1 MTGNLWGYF
10 ASAPLAA
17 GLDGT
22 GKYVHWGVVQLSVA
36 NLAVIAVIIVLF
48 VAAILIPFPDGG
60 PDEGP

>member
-1 MTGNLWGYF
+1 VTGNLWGNF
-10 ASAPLAA
+10 ASAPLAV
-17 GLDGT
+17 GLDAT

-36 NLAVIAVIIVLF
+36 NLVVIALIVVLF

>member
-1 MTGNLWGYF
+1 MTGNLRGYF

-36 NLAVIAVIIVLF
+36 NLAVIGVIVVLF